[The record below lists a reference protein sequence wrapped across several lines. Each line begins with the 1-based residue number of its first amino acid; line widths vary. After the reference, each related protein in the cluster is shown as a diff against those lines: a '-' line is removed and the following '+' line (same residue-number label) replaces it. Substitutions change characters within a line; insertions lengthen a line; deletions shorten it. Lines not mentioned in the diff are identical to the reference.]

1 MKALTDLIIALAD
14 LLEAEVKMIRRGVFR
29 LVFAMVFLFV
39 GSLLVLGGIGLA
51 CYSLYLHLAV
61 ETSASLAALLS
72 GVIFLLASIPV
83 VGVSLWLSR

>member
-61 ETSASLAALLS
+61 ETSPSLAALLS